1 MDPGSGS
8 AGGSAAR
15 VEADGR
21 EAPGDA
27 VSGRDPPRLH
37 LVTDDGVL
45 ADPDFL
51 ARARATL
58 AVGGGRLAL
67 HLRGRGTPSRRLH
80 ALSHELRREAREVG
94 SLLLVND
101 RVDVCLAAD
110 LAGVQVPEHG
120 LPVAATRSL
129 LGPGA
134 WIGASVHGLDAAV
147 RARDGGADF
156 LVVGTV
162 FATSSHPEREP
173 AGAEILQEVAAGV
186 DAPLVAI
193 GGVTPER
200 VAVALGAGARGV
212 AVLSGVWGAN
222 DPGDAVR
229 RYLEALDAGRAG
241 QPR

>member
-1 MDPGSGS
+1 M
-8 AGGSAAR
+8 
-15 VEADGR
+15 
-21 EAPGDA
+21 
-27 VSGRDPPRLH
+27 SGRDLPRLH

-45 ADPDFL
+45 ADPEFL
-51 ARARATL
+51 ARARRAL
-58 AVGGGRLAL
+58 AAGRDQLAL
-67 HLRGRGTPSRRLH
+67 HLRGPATRSRRLH
-80 ALSHELRREAREVG
+80 ALGHHLREAARKAG

-110 LAGVQVPEHG
+110 LCGVHLPGEG
-120 LPVAATRSL
+120 LPVATARSL

-134 WIGASVHGLDAAV
+134 WIGASVHGPEVAA

-173 AGAEILQEVAAGV
+173 AGPEVLEEVAARV
-186 DAPLVAI
+186 ETPLVAI

-200 VAVALGAGARGV
+200 VAPVLDAGAHGV
-212 AVLSGVWGAN
+212 AVLSGVWGGAA
-222 DPGDAVR
+222 PADAVR

-241 QPR
+241 QPT